1 MDRVLTW
8 KVRATTAIGHQETI
22 RDTPRV
28 RVSDGSSGSFTS
40 QSRQT
45 VKLPKLMITK
55 YDGEISQWQEFWSQY
70 ETAIHRNEVLC
81 KTDKF
86 TYLRSYLTGAA
97 ARTIAG
103 LTMTDANYDA
113 AIELLQSRFGRK
125 DIVISAHMSKLLN
138 LNPVKRS
145 SDVTA
150 LRHLYDE
157 CEIQIRSLESLG
169 VQSDTY
175 GCLLC
180 PVLLQLIPE
189 DIALA
194 YTRQP
199 NATNEWKVP
208 ELIQF
213 LQNEVQSRERALQLT
228 RPGHASKDPSPQH
241 KNVGKP
247 SYACDKPRKWSVPSA
262 TALHTASAVPRTCVY
277 CDSSDHKPENCS
289 DHTISL
295 AEKDKD
301 AVRFL
306 WMHGPPT
313 KDCKNE
319 VCVLRMNRV
328 VFGVSPSPF
337 LLAATIRKHLKLFD
351 TEQPKAAQILSDSLY
366 VDDFIS
372 SSPTVQEAL
381 HVTTT
386 AKDILA
392 QAGMDLCKWVTNS
405 PDLRAMWKE
414 TGVELTGD
422 TESCGNVLK
431 VLGLVWRPERDDFV
445 FDQKG
450 LIDILRDKENTK
462 RSVLQT
468 SARIFDPIGFLTPFT
483 IRVKCL
489 FQEMWERGLS
499 WDEPLPIDLTEKWE
513 QWCMELP
520 LLHLMAIP
528 RWYHIEIQQESHT
541 VKLHVYCDAS
551 EKAYSAVAYLQGKN
565 KQGETVTSFVAS
577 KSRVAPLKK
586 MTLPRLELMGAL
598 IGARLG
604 HSFLKPLNME
614 KSQLQMWTDSMIT
627 LHWIRSSAQRWKPFV
642 ANRVTEIQ
650 GLTNPE
656 TWSHCAGKMNPADL
670 PTRGQHAQS
679 LIESQLWWSGPA
691 SLSTA
696 ERELDIDDDNVVN
709 EVNTEL
715 KSKYQT
721 VVQFTSAEQTVPLL
735 NLERYGRLKTVLRIT
750 AWVKRFVTNTRSCQ
764 RVQGELTSEELIA
777 AEMYWVKATQERCF
791 SSEISQ
797 LKSKLNVKRDS
808 KIKDLKP
815 FLDENGLLSVGGRL
829 QHSDFSFREQH
840 PWVLPTNHKYSEL
853 LVHSCHEKVMHSGVR
868 DTLIQLREHY
878 WILRGRQLVKR
889 IVSSCYI
896 CRKLKVKAAKQIT
909 APLPRDR
916 VTESPPFEV
925 TGVDFAGPLYV
936 RSKGQPVKAYIT
948 LFTCA
953 VTRAVHLE
961 LVSDQTTENFL
972 LALKRF
978 IARRGLC
985 KIIYSDNAK
994 TFKRADKDL
1003 KELWQ
1008 NIKGSKLTE
1017 FFTEKG
1023 ITWKFIAERAA
1034 WWGGFW

>member
-1 MDRVLTW
+1 
-8 KVRATTAIGHQETI
+8 
-22 RDTPRV
+22 
-28 RVSDGSSGSFTS
+28 
-40 QSRQT
+40 
-45 VKLPKLMITK
+45 
-55 YDGEISQWQEFWSQY
+55 
-70 ETAIHRNEVLC
+70 
-81 KTDKF
+81 
-86 TYLRSYLTGAA
+86 
-97 ARTIAG
+97 
-103 LTMTDANYDA
+103 
-113 AIELLQSRFGRK
+113 
-125 DIVISAHMSKLLN
+125 MSKLLN

-189 DIALA
+189 DIVLA

-319 VCVLRMNRV
+319 
-328 VFGVSPSPF
+328 
-337 LLAATIRKHLKLFD
+337 
-351 TEQPKAAQILSDSLY
+351 
-366 VDDFIS
+366 
-372 SSPTVQEAL
+372 EAL

-450 LIDILRDKENTK
+450 LIDILQDKENTK

-520 LLHLMAIP
+520 LLHLVAIP
-528 RWYHIEIQQESHT
+528 RWYHIEIQQESHR

-604 HSFLKPLNME
+604 
-614 KSQLQMWTDSMIT
+614 
-627 LHWIRSSAQRWKPFV
+627 
-642 ANRVTEIQ
+642 
-650 GLTNPE
+650 
-656 TWSHCAGKMNPADL
+656 
-670 PTRGQHAQS
+670 
-679 LIESQLWWSGPA
+679 
-691 SLSTA
+691 
-696 ERELDIDDDNVVN
+696 
-709 EVNTEL
+709 
-715 KSKYQT
+715 
-721 VVQFTSAEQTVPLL
+721 QFS
-735 NLERYGRLKTVLRIT
+735 
-750 AWVKRFVTNTRSCQ
+750 
-764 RVQGELTSEELIA
+764 
-777 AEMYWVKATQERCF
+777 
-791 SSEISQ
+791 
-797 LKSKLNVKRDS
+797 
-808 KIKDLKP
+808 
-815 FLDENGLLSVGGRL
+815 
-829 QHSDFSFREQH
+829 
-840 PWVLPTNHKYSEL
+840 
-853 LVHSCHEKVMHSGVR
+853 
-868 DTLIQLREHY
+868 
-878 WILRGRQLVKR
+878 
-889 IVSSCYI
+889 
-896 CRKLKVKAAKQIT
+896 
-909 APLPRDR
+909 
-916 VTESPPFEV
+916 
-925 TGVDFAGPLYV
+925 
-936 RSKGQPVKAYIT
+936 
-948 LFTCA
+948 
-953 VTRAVHLE
+953 
-961 LVSDQTTENFL
+961 QTTEHGEEPTSNVDGL
-972 LALKRF
+972 DDHSSLDPQLSPAVEALC
-978 IARRGLC
+978 GQQ
-985 KIIYSDNAK
+985 SD
-994 TFKRADKDL
+994 
-1003 KELWQ
+1003 
-1008 NIKGSKLTE
+1008 
-1017 FFTEKG
+1017 
-1023 ITWKFIAERAA
+1023 
-1034 WWGGFW
+1034 